1 MNLACGA
8 SLQGMSAEQISKS
21 IKTTRNVVIEISNN
35 TTRFLTNPKYH
46 CHSGYN
52 NTPLQPTIEP
62 RCREACSF
70 SKMGNTACGS
80 VGVMTYDISA
90 SPRQSGHMKLAI
102 MFSVPYDYTLY
113 ENWFAVGFYD
123 LSKGCDHQLYHEM
136 YHQVKPEFK
145 RAKAT
150 QGTLS
155 HHANGFDIKAAM
167 SNASQSIM
175 QVELWESN
183 VNYSSGFP

>member
-1 MNLACGA
+1 MNLTCGA
-8 SLQGMSAEQISKS
+8 SLQGTSAEKISKS

-35 TTRFLTNPKYH
+35 TTKFLTNPKYH

-62 RCREACSF
+62 RSREACSF
-70 SKMGNTACGS
+70 SKKRRMACGS
-80 VGVMTYDISA
+80 VGVMTYDICA
-90 SPRQSGHMKLAI
+90 SPIQSGDMKLAI
-102 MFSVPYDYTLY
+102 MFSVPYDYNWF

-123 LSKGCDHQLYHEM
+123 LSKGCDHDLYDEM
-136 YHQVKPEFK
+136 YYQVKPEFK

-150 QGTLS
+150 QCTLS
-155 HHANGFDIKAAM
+155 HSTNGLDIKVAM
-167 SNASQSIM
+167 SNACESIM

-183 VNYSSGFP
+183 VNYS